1 MTREILYSVFNEDSS
16 RHIKWMRMNEGGR
29 RKRVRINEQGC
40 EGPAAR
46 WLIDKGGAKEYSSA
60 SGTKSSNTQQ
70 RPFPSRMKQEL
81 VQPHAY
87 VALRLPSDSTI
98 VVQVLQNTYVK

>member
-1 MTREILYSVFNEDSS
+1 MRVGDVREYEST
-16 RHIKWMRMNEGGR
+16 NEGLSTRGSR
-29 RKRVRINEQGC
+29 R
-40 EGPAAR
+40 R

-60 SGTKSSNTQQ
+60 SGTKSSHTNSNINNNKSTQQ